1 MTSRACSASVASFGT
16 GAAAT
21 CCRPV
26 PPACNRTPW
35 LWAPREMQ
43 AFSAAFRF
51 LRGGMAVFGAYDREP
66 PLQPFWWCRALSCIK
81 ICSPWPQTQQ
91 ASSGKNGKDRFD
103 ARCAMPFDRTFTDV
117 LTCAPKH
124 TELEWLPAI
133 FSKRSMPS
141 RHPVL
146 LPSDRMVTDMLTCG
160 PPHIQLE
167 FSQFVATPVGWDS
180 WLYN

>member
-1 MTSRACSASVASFGT
+1 MLPSGPACVQSNTVAV
-16 GAAAT
+16 GAARDAGVQRGLQVPAGRHGWFWRLRPRTTTSAILVVPRLVLHQDLLSLAT
-21 CCRPV
+21 
-26 PPACNRTPW
+26 NT
-35 LWAPREMQ
+35 E
-43 AFSAAFRF
+43 
-51 LRGGMAVFGAYDREP
+51 
-66 PLQPFWWCRALSCIK
+66 
-81 ICSPWPQTQQ
+81 

-124 TELEWLPAI
+124 TELECLPAI